1 MPTADLDNLH
11 GNQEFAFPSNLGKIG
26 LPNESSPLIKL
37 QVTLKGQHVCIL
49 VDSGATHDFVSQGV
63 LELHGWKST
72 QCKNED
78 KILKIE
84 LGDHSIVEWPN

>member
-11 GNQEFAFPSNLGKIG
+11 GRQENAFPSSLGKIG
-26 LPNESSPLIKL
+26 LTKESSPLIKL
-37 QVTLKGQHVCIL
+37 QGMLKGQRVCIL

-72 QCKNED
+72 QCQMRIKPS
-78 KILKIE
+78 K
-84 LGDHSIVEWPN
+84 